1 MSGIQENW
9 LFRLSNNNS
18 GFLYLS
24 FQDITYSSNF
34 YYGTILNKPSIKESI
49 NLVTSSSNTSGISID
64 IPDFLYKGNP
74 ISQEL
79 FGGTNSYTNREC
91 IVYSMI
97 NKQTPTQIGSFRVTG
112 MSTNGNKISISMTSH
127 RPWDF
132 ISIPITRTTDRNLPV
147 PIAYGNYTRNSASTQ
162 TSPQFVTDLSSYAYR
177 PVLYNKTHN
186 GLAIYPNTKVASS
199 EAELAIYNQQF
210 DIFIPLVKPNATTV
224 STDNANHAQA
234 EANAHHIFGVRP
246 DSHFLQA
253 QSPSNPI
260 HFTGVGATG
269 HEPTSIDVANL
280 SNIYDA
286 DLNSRATFAMDFIH
300 ANQTVQ
306 QTYSLKINTPE
317 EEETFRA
324 VTNTANSTLA
334 LDGSINSSTTSITVT
349 EDVTS
354 NGNLETPLFVNA
366 LLKLYEEKMIITA
379 ISSNGLVLTVLRGQL
394 NTTAITHY
402 DKDLIQSTDDYNIF
416 TFKYAVNITHAH
428 VTSSGSD
435 AFMAFAIGTQTSN
448 FSLTSI
454 QESISANEV
463 SLTFPSSCK
472 NIQFVVA
479 WRCQNIN
486 KRIAGT
492 LSLYDCRILASR
504 HLKEPAQ
511 ELFIA
516 SDGLT
521 HGITGI
527 ANNAITSINNA
538 HLDLLN
544 RFTGLDV
551 ATNPASNIDGW
562 SSLESNRSSWDIRAW
577 FNEEIELKQVLQKMQ
592 FEGAFIFRY
601 KQGDSTKPQYIHI
614 KDSYSNQITITK
626 NDISNVKL
634 SHTNFSDLITK
645 MVVDFE
651 KHPANN
657 EHRSQETETNTSVR
671 TKYNIPTLENIKT
684 YKLDFLVDSG
694 DIESDDAP
702 NDSFIDYY
710 KNLIGDLKL
719 NISFSIVNPDL
730 FTLEVGSIIVFD
742 NDNMYPKTP
751 FGYNSGSWSNLNFM
765 IINTSKT
772 LGKVNITARQV

>member
-1 MSGIQENW
+1 MSSIQENW

-64 IPDFLYKGNP
+64 IPDFSYKGNP

-91 IVYSMI
+91 IVHSMI

-132 ISIPITRTTDRNLPV
+132 ISIPTDKTTDRNLPV
-147 PIAYGNYTRNSASTQ
+147 PIAYGNYTKNSASTQ
-162 TSPQFVTDLSSYAYR
+162 SSPQFITDLSSYDYR
-177 PVLYNKTHN
+177 PVVYNKLHN
-186 GLAIYPNTKVASS
+186 GFAIYPNTNSTTN
-199 EAELAIYNQQF
+199 EGQLAIYNEQF
-210 DIFIPLVKPNATTV
+210 DVFIPLAKPQDGTV

-234 EANAHHIFGVRP
+234 ETDAHHIFGIRP
-246 DSHFLQA
+246 HAHEFSL
-253 QSPSNPI
+253 QSPSNPQ
-260 HFTGVGATG
+260 HFNGVTFVD
-269 HEPTSIDVANL
+269 TSVTVANL
-280 SNIYDA
+280 ANIYDA
-286 DLNSRATFAMDFIH
+286 DVNTRATIFADFTH
-300 ANQTVQ
+300 SGQLLQ
-306 QTYSLKINTPE
+306 QRYDLHINTPE
-317 EEETFRA
+317 EDESFREI
-324 VTNTANSTLA
+324 TNTTN
-334 LDGSINSSTTSITVT
+334 GSLSLTHSVSNNDTSIQVS

-354 NGNLETPLFVNA
+354 NGNLIIPLFVNSIIQI
-366 LLKLYEEKMIITA
+366 YEEKMVVTS
-379 ISSNGLVLTVLRGQL
+379 ISSNGLTLTVLRGQF
-394 NTTAITHY
+394 NTTGISHY
-402 DKDLIQSTDDYNIF
+402 DGDKILTTDDYNIL
-416 TFKYAVNITHAH
+416 TFKYAVDITHSH
-428 VTSSGSD
+428 VTSSGSK
-435 AFMAFAIGTQTSN
+435 AFMGFAIGTQSAFFVDAN
-448 FSLTSI
+448 I
-454 QESISANEV
+454 QEDIASNEV
-463 SLTFPSSCK
+463 SLVFPSSCK
-472 NIQFVVA
+472 NVQFLVS
-479 WRCQNIN
+479 WSCNDPQLQ

-492 LSLYDCRILASR
+492 LSLYDVRVVASR
-504 HLKEPAQ
+504 HLEEPAK
-511 ELFIA
+511 ELYIA
-516 SDGLT
+516 NDGLT
-521 HGITGI
+521 HAITGI
-527 ANNAITSINNA
+527 SGNAITSINNA

-551 ATNPASNIDGW
+551 ATNPATNIDGW

-577 FNEEIELKQVLQKMQ
+577 FNEEVELKKVLEKMQ

-601 KQGDSTKPQYIHI
+601 KQGDSSKPQYIHVQ
-614 KDSYSNQITITK
+614 DSYSNQITISK
-626 NDISNVKL
+626 YDISNVKL
-634 SHTNFSDLITK
+634 SHTNYSDLVTK
-645 MVVDFE
+645 MIVDFK
-651 KHPANN
+651 KHPANG
-657 EHRSQETETNTSVR
+657 EYRSQETHTNSSVR